1 MISFVH
7 LIRSV
12 YVLVRS
18 TTSFVYPAV
27 FVCALHDLVCL
38 FVCSTIY
45 CLFGCAFQEFVCS
58 SVRSFVCSLHDFV
71 RAFVP
76 WCTPVHCFA
85 RGLFLVSC
93 VSCIASWRGC
103 VFGLTFF
110 VFRCFSCDAV
120 TAACVNCS
128 RDASRPSVLL
138 VEQPKNACAMT
149 SPSRSVGRCSALRAA

>member
-1 MISFVH
+1 MCWFVPRLRLCIPRFLFARSTISFVCSYVPRFIVCLVVLSKSSFVRPFVRSCVRSMISFV
-7 LIRSV
+7 L
-12 YVLVRS
+12 
-18 TTSFVYPAV
+18 SFLGVHQ
-27 FVCALHDLVCL
+27 FIAL
-38 FVCSTIY
+38 
-45 CLFGCAFQEFVCS
+45 LFG
-58 SVRSFVCSLHDFV
+58 
-71 RAFVP
+71 
-76 WCTPVHCFA
+76 W
-85 RGLFLVSC
+85 GLFLVSC